1 MAKMD
6 RRTSDGIR
14 TRREGDVLIVV
25 NDDPATRNAL
35 SGVFYDGFHKVLE
48 MARVDASIAAI
59 ALTGAGGFFCSGG
72 NVHGLREKTRMNEAG
87 RRDGVEKLHALIR
100 AMRACPKPIIA
111 AIEGGAAGA
120 GASLALACDMIVA
133 ARGAYF
139 SIAYVKIGL
148 TPDGG
153 ATAFLSQVLPRHL
166 VTELCLTGNR
176 IDVERL
182 HQLGVVSAL
191 TEPDR
196 ALDAALGM
204 ARILAAGPE
213 QAMARCKALVGA
225 AQSNDLETQL
235 DLEAQSMAEALGAAE
250 ASEGIAAFLEKR
262 SPDFRR
268 LRGG

>member
-1 MAKMD
+1 
-6 RRTSDGIR
+6 
-14 TRREGDVLIVV
+14 
-25 NDDPATRNAL
+25 
-35 SGVFYDGFHKVLE
+35 
-48 MARVDASIAAI
+48 
-59 ALTGAGGFFCSGG
+59 
-72 NVHGLREKTRMNEAG
+72 
-87 RRDGVEKLHALIR
+87 
-100 AMRACPKPIIA
+100 
-111 AIEGGAAGA
+111 
-120 GASLALACDMIVA
+120 MIVA

-153 ATAFLSQVLPRHL
+153 ATAFLSQALPRHL
-166 VTELCLTGNR
+166 VTELCLTENR

-191 TEPDR
+191 TEPNR
-196 ALDAALGM
+196 ALDTALGM
-204 ARILAAGPE
+204 ARMLAAGPE
-213 QAMARCKALVGA
+213 QAMARSKALVGA

-250 ASEGIAAFLEKR
+250 GSEGIAAFLEKR